1 MFLRRFAISEQSMS
15 PSFREGDFLVT
26 FRRNPTCGD
35 VIVFEH
41 PSRPG
46 FYLLKRVVAMGGQT
60 IEIRGGDVLINEQ
73 PANETWTADSTEPDG
88 LWKIPPDHVF
98 VLGDARYR
106 STDDSRTL
114 GPIRVEGKADV
125 AGFRYWPGR
134 RIGRIRR

>member
-26 FRRNPTCGD
+26 ARQNPTLGD

-46 FYLLKRVVAMGGQT
+46 FYLVKRVVATGGET
-60 IEIRGGDVLINEQ
+60 IEIRGGQVLINEQ

-98 VLGDARYR
+98 VLGDARHR
-106 STDDSRTL
+106 SNDDSRTL
-114 GPIRVEGKADV
+114 GPIRFNGKADV
-125 AGFRYWPGR
+125 ARFRYWPAR